1 VAVRDSGSG
10 VDPRSL
16 HAKVGG
22 KPVRLRYADGVLLLR
37 TNGLSAGRRAV
48 TVSASDYQ
56 ETKNM
61 EDIGPVLPNTRVLHA
76 TVTLQR

>member
-37 TNGLSAGRRAV
+37 TNGLRAGKRAV

-61 EDIGPVLPNTRVLHA
+61 EDIGPVLPNTRILHA
-76 TVTLQR
+76 TVTLRR